1 VDERAALVAQ
11 WAGLSAGEQALLAD
25 GLTVAQAD
33 KMIENVIGRYSLPL
47 AVAPNFR
54 INELDYLIPV
64 VVEEPSVVAALSFA
78 AKLAREGGGFRTGST
93 AAVMIAQI
101 PPPQPP
107 FWPIERT
114 YCNWPIPAR
123 ASPRA
128 AAGRSISKCVT
139 CQRRPLTPCSSSICS
154 LTYAMPWAPTPSTP
168 PPRPSPRRWNG
179 FPAGGRCCAS

>member
-1 VDERAALVAQ
+1 MIGDAVR
-11 WAGLSAGEQALLAD
+11 AGLRRQGFSVDWVRDGVAAEQALLAD

-93 AAVMIAQI
+93 A
-101 PPPQPP
+101 
-107 FWPIERT
+107 
-114 YCNWPIPAR
+114 
-123 ASPRA
+123 S
-128 AAGRSISKCVT
+128 
-139 CQRRPLTPCSSSICS
+139 
-154 LTYAMPWAPTPSTP
+154 
-168 PPRPSPRRWNG
+168 
-179 FPAGGRCCAS
+179 